1 MTLSPTGIFILLYF
15 ISNITLGAYYG
26 YTGVLGGDFTGV
38 KIKNDELYFAVYLIE
53 LGLMSLFLI
62 LLRFIYRTRK
72 VQANDDNYGWLNK
85 YVFFIQLSFLIYSY
99 TTGVG
104 RLSQDYYGT
113 NVDNPLKYF
122 FTFFNAD
129 YFFLVSLCINSRINK
144 TNVGLYLI
152 SNIYRG
158 WFAGAL
164 LNIIFICAVKIFP
177 NARMRFRTIFIIFAG
192 FILLAPSIYYIKY
205 VSRGADSIG
214 LEAVSQY
221 YQKDLYSQVINSAF
235 SRFQH
240 ISETYSIVQDID
252 VLATGYESG
261 QFVPFFF
268 ENPAKRQ
275 LAKMFNYE
283 NDLTI
288 TQYSA
293 ESILQKIPGNI
304 QIGLLPWLLI
314 SPYLTVIFLLYL
326 VVTFIVLVSYLKK
339 LTSQNVWPY
348 CVWITMLLAM
358 HGWFTSY
365 FMFLWSLFLV
375 ATLKYVRKLMLNKP
389 LEIK

>member
-1 MTLSPTGIFILLYF
+1 LSPTGIFILLYF
-15 ISNITLGAYYG
+15 LSNIALGAYYG
-26 YTGVLGGDFTGV
+26 YVGVLGGDFTGV
-38 KIKNDELYFAVYLIE
+38 KIKDDELYFSVYIIE
-53 LGLMSLFLI
+53 LLLMSIFLI
-62 LLRFIYRTRK
+62 VLRLIYRANK
-72 VQANDDNYGWLNK
+72 VQAKGDNYDWINK

-99 TTGVG
+99 ITGVG

-129 YFFLVSLCINSRINK
+129 YFFLASLCINRRISK
-144 TNVGLYLI
+144 TNVALYLI

-158 WFAGAL
+158 WFAGGL

-177 NARMRFRTIFIIFAG
+177 NVRMKFRTIFIILAG
-192 FILLAPSIYYIKY
+192 FIVLAPSIYYVKY
-205 VSRGADSIG
+205 VSRGAESIG
-214 LEAVSQY
+214 IEAASQY

-252 VLATGYESG
+252 VLIAGYESG
-261 QFVPFFF
+261 QFVPFYF

-275 LAKMFNYE
+275 LANAFNYA
-283 NDLTI
+283 NDQTI
-288 TQYSA
+288 TQFSA

-314 SPYLTVIFLLYL
+314 SPFLSVLFILYLLITFIFL
-326 VVTFIVLVSYLKK
+326 VCFFKR

-365 FMFLWSLFLV
+365 FMFLWSLFLLV
-375 ATLKYVRKLMLNKP
+375 ALKYFRKLVLNKP
-389 LEIK
+389 LEPR